1 MSDERD
7 ERGEHPEVTP
17 PAPVPVHPPVLRL
30 APPPV
35 AREVTGST
43 LLAIGLRAN
52 LLQAAWNFER
62 QQGIGWAF
70 AIAPALRQLYPARDA
85 RLAKLAEHTAYFN
98 TQPTLASLALGAAV
112 RAEEEQ
118 VARGQADPASM
129 ARLKAALG
137 STLAA
142 MGDRLF
148 WFSLRPFA
156 AAAGV
161 LLAIVHPDQPWGA
174 LALWLIYALPHL
186 GLRFAGVAWGYQ
198 AGPAVLTGPFR
209 NRLENAVRW
218 LAVLGCVLL
227 GVAFATAL
235 APAGEP
241 RPIAVQCALAGGLGL
256 GLVTAQRARPS
267 PTRWAL
273 ALGILGLGLALRQH
287 G

>member
-1 MSDERD
+1 
-7 ERGEHPEVTP
+7 
-17 PAPVPVHPPVLRL
+17 LF
-30 APPPV
+30 
-35 AREVTGST
+35 
-43 LLAIGLRAN
+43 AIGLRAN

-70 AIAPALRQLYPARDA
+70 ALVPALRRLYPERAA
-85 RLAKLAEHTAYFN
+85 RLERLAEHTAYFN

-112 RAEEEQ
+112 RVEEER
-118 VARGQADPASM
+118 AAGTGGDAAGM

-142 MGDRLF
+142 LGDRLF

-156 AAAGV
+156 AAVGV
-161 LLAIVHPDQPWGA
+161 LLVLARPHQAWGA
-174 LALWLIYALPHL
+174 LALWTLYALPHL
-186 GLRFAGVAWGYQ
+186 GLRFGGVFWGY
-198 AGPAVLTGPFR
+198 ASGPAMLSGVFR
-209 NRLENAVRW
+209 ERLESAVRW
-218 LAVLGCVLL
+218 LGVLGCGVL
-227 GVAFATAL
+227 GVAFAWAL
-235 APAGEP
+235 APGGEP